1 MKKLFGKIVTDFQE
15 LFNLKFLTAK
25 YRNQDVS
32 FCAGRSLAKC
42 ATIFERNKRFKSS
55 NETYNVN
62 T

>member
-1 MKKLFGKIVTDFQE
+1 MKKLFGKMVTDFQE

-25 YRNQDVS
+25 YRNKDVS
-32 FCAGRSLAKC
+32 FCV
-42 ATIFERNKRFKSS
+42 ERNKRFKSS